1 MVFSLFFSLTK
12 SIAITDSMFNLG
24 NFFTKKNAITF
35 DLTKI
40 ERKKIYFICMKF
52 CCASNGAIKNL
63 KIVRKKQTFLQ
74 FFFQ

>member
-1 MVFSLFFSLTK
+1 MVCSALAIFSQ
-12 SIAITDSMFNLG
+12 
-24 NFFTKKNAITF
+24 KNAITF

-40 ERKKIYFICMKF
+40 EREKIIFIGMKF

-63 KIVRKKQTFLQ
+63 KIARKKLTFLQ